1 MPEFIEEPEEPEP
14 QLPPVQAALEE
25 IQAQGDAEKELYRSG
40 DAFNYVIARVY
51 KSRMLNKKVVMR
63 PGFTNLVQKGTEQVK
78 GRTVNRKEFFLY
90 SYDEDIGPQ
99 EINIIG
105 SRYI

>member
-1 MPEFIEEPEEPEP
+1 
-14 QLPPVQAALEE
+14 
-25 IQAQGDAEKELYRSG
+25 
-40 DAFNYVIARVY
+40 
-51 KSRMLNKKVVMR
+51 MLNKKVVMR
-63 PGFTNLVQKGTEQVK
+63 PGFTNLVQKGTEQIK